1 MFAKQTITLIGTFFY
16 LVWNP
21 GRFVSD
27 IFLFQIG
34 INKQP
39 VKRVRQKIEKQNSFV
54 SEKLNILTLWKNWTP
69 GESLVANKCCRR
81 SEYLKRDLPLCRHD
95 DRLHGIYPRQLTAM
109 TTVFAAKNRAPHS
122 KKTFLPNKEPVFA
135 VIHKEYV
142 LLLTKQYSTIPPL
155 PED

>member
-95 DRLHGIYPRQLTAM
+95 DRLHHRDDRPRYHEDRLHSPWQRQLTVIA
-109 TTVFAAKNRAPHS
+109 TVFVVKNRALQAENLYFPM
-122 KKTFLPNKEPVFA
+122 KNRNLQLFPKNVFCC
-135 VIHKEYV
+135 
-142 LLLTKQYSTIPPL
+142 
-155 PED
+155 